1 MYIDVSHCLYVDALT
16 PMTTVFR
23 AWFSLHLFL
32 QCFFDTILEFMKLEK
47 VEIGGLKG
55 RLLSSKVVAVFAEFN
70 EHLSMFGSKTY
81 DALDPEDPAFELD
94 YADFHRKIRDLDRR
108 LASILCQAFD
118 DCCNLESVFKV
129 RTVCVHSCLTFF
141 CFCENIIIS

>member
-16 PMTTVFR
+16 YMTTLFR
-23 AWFSLHLFL
+23 AWFSLRLFL

-55 RLLSSKVVAVFAEFN
+55 RLLSSKVIAVFAEFN
-70 EHLSMFGSKTY
+70 EHLTMFGSKTY

-94 YADFHRKIRDLDRR
+94 YADFQRKIRDLDRR

-129 RTVCVHSCLTFF
+129 RTVCVHSCLTLLL
-141 CFCENIIIS
+141 

>member
-1 MYIDVSHCLYVDALT
+1 
-16 PMTTVFR
+16 
-23 AWFSLHLFL
+23 
-32 QCFFDTILEFMKLEK
+32 MKLEK

-70 EHLSMFGSKTY
+70 EHLIMFGSKTY
-81 DALDPEDPAFELD
+81 DALDPEDPTFELD
-94 YADFHRKIRDLDRR
+94 YADFRRKIGDLDRR

-129 RTVCVHSCLTFF
+129 RTVCVHRCLIFLF
-141 CFCENIIIS
+141 VCLCETIVIG

>member
-1 MYIDVSHCLYVDALT
+1 MNYYLLVYLL
-16 PMTTVFR
+16 
-23 AWFSLHLFL
+23 L
-32 QCFFDTILEFMKLEK
+32 QCFFDTVLEFMKLEK

-55 RLLSSKVVAVFAEFN
+55 RLLSSRVVSVFAEFS

-94 YADFHRKIRDLDRR
+94 YADFQRKIRDLDWR
-108 LASILCQAFD
+108 LASVLCQAFD

-129 RTVCVHSCLTFF
+129 
-141 CFCENIIIS
+141 